1 MTISTDLNSDF
12 LSLDE
17 EERYKK
23 HLTLKEIGF
32 KGQLKLKNSSV
43 ICIGA
48 GGLGSSVLLYLAA
61 AGIGRIGI
69 VDNDQVEKSNLQ
81 RQIIHETNTV
91 GNLKI
96 NSARERIKRFNP
108 NIEVLTFNERINSEN
123 VIEIIK
129 DFDIICDCSDNFGTR
144 YLINDACLILNK
156 ALVFGSVQGFEGQ
169 ITVFNLNKKSPNLRD
184 LLPES
189 PIKNSIPSC
198 EEFGVVGVSTGL
210 IGILQAN
217 EILKIILKK
226 GKILD
231 GKIMIFD
238 LLNMNIKTLNLKS
251 DKSNKNIN
259 NLSQFEDFY
268 KEIECQD
275 NIKIKKINA
284 KEFNSLYEAKSNKIL
299 LIDVREKEEF
309 NKYFIE
315 GSISIPINN
324 LEQKSH
330 LKFIKQESLNKE
342 IFTLCQL
349 GKRSEKASKILMK
362 FQIPSKSIE
371 GGITKINPILRNN
384 YLKKI

>member
-1 MTISTDLNSDF
+1 MTMSTDLGSDF

-43 ICIGA
+43 VCIGA

-96 NSARERIKRFNP
+96 NSAQERIKRFNP
-108 NIEVLTFNERINSEN
+108 NIEVTTFNKRINSKN

-129 DFDIICDCSDNFGTR
+129 DFDIVCDCSDNFGTR

-169 ITVFNLNKKSPNLRD
+169 ISVFNLNKKSPNLRD

-189 PIKNSIPSC
+189 PVKNNIPSC

-210 IGILQAN
+210 IGILQVN
-217 EILKIILKK
+217 EIIKIILKK
-226 GKILD
+226 GEILD

-251 DKSNKNIN
+251 DKLNKNIK

-268 KEIECQD
+268 KDNECQD

-284 KEFNSLYEAKSNKIL
+284 KEFNTLYKAKLNKIL

-309 NKYFIE
+309 NKCSIK

-330 LKFIKQESLNKE
+330 LEFIKQESLVKE

-349 GKRSEKASKILMK
+349 GKRSEKASKMLMK
-362 FQIPSKSIE
+362 FKISSTSIE
-371 GGITKINPILRNN
+371 GGMEKINQVI
-384 YLKKI
+384 IG

>member
-1 MTISTDLNSDF
+1 MVISTDLNSDF

-17 EERYKK
+17 KERYKK

-61 AGIGRIGI
+61 SGIGRIGI

-96 NSARERIKRFNP
+96 NSAQERIKRFNP
-108 NIEVLTFNERINSEN
+108 NIEVTTFNKRINSEN

-129 DFDIICDCSDNFGTR
+129 DFDIVCDCSDNFGTR

-169 ITVFNLNKKSPNLRD
+169 ISVFNLNKKSPNLRD

-189 PIKNSIPSC
+189 PVKNNIPSC

-210 IGILQAN
+210 IGILQVN
-217 EILKIILKK
+217 EIIKIILKK
-226 GKILD
+226 GEILD

-251 DKSNKNIN
+251 DKLNKNIK

-268 KEIECQD
+268 KENECQD

-284 KEFNSLYEAKSNKIL
+284 QEFNTLYKAKFNKIL

-309 NKYFIE
+309 NKCSIK

-330 LKFIKQESLNKE
+330 LEFIKQESLVKE

-362 FQIPSKSIE
+362 FKISSTSIE
-371 GGITKINPILRNN
+371 GGIKKINKVI
-384 YLKKI
+384 IG

>member
-1 MTISTDLNSDF
+1 MVISTDLNSDF

-17 EERYKK
+17 KERYKK

-61 AGIGRIGI
+61 SGIGRIGI

-96 NSARERIKRFNP
+96 NSAQERIKRFNP
-108 NIEVLTFNERINSEN
+108 NIEVTTFNKRINSEN

-169 ITVFNLNKKSPNLRD
+169 ISVFNLNKKSPNLRD

-189 PIKNSIPSC
+189 PVKNNIPSC

-210 IGILQAN
+210 IGILQVN
-217 EILKIILKK
+217 EIIKIILNK
-226 GKILD
+226 GEILD

-251 DKSNKNIN
+251 DKLNKNIK

-268 KEIECQD
+268 KDNECQD

-284 KEFNSLYEAKSNKIL
+284 KEFNTLYKAKLNKIL

-309 NKYFIE
+309 NKCSIK

-324 LEQKSH
+324 LKQKSH
-330 LKFIKQESLNKE
+330 LEFIKQESLFKE

-362 FQIPSKSIE
+362 FKISSTSIE
-371 GGITKINPILRNN
+371 GGIKKINKVI
-384 YLKKI
+384 IG

>member
-1 MTISTDLNSDF
+1 MAISTDLNSDF

-17 EERYKK
+17 KERYKK

-96 NSARERIKRFNP
+96 NSAQERIKRFNP
-108 NIEVLTFNERINSEN
+108 NIEVTTFNKRINSEN

-129 DFDIICDCSDNFGTR
+129 DFDIVCDCSDNFGTR

-156 ALVFGSVQGFEGQ
+156 AFVFGSVQGFEGQ
-169 ITVFNLNKKSPNLRD
+169 ISVFNLNKKSPNLRD

-189 PIKNSIPSC
+189 PVKNNIPSC

-210 IGILQAN
+210 IGILQVN
-217 EILKIILKK
+217 EIIKIILKK
-226 GKILD
+226 GEILD

-251 DKSNKNIN
+251 DKLNKNIK

-268 KEIECQD
+268 KDNECKD

-284 KEFNSLYEAKSNKIL
+284 KEFNTLYKAKFNKIL
-299 LIDVREKEEF
+299 LIDVREEEEF
-309 NKYFIE
+309 NKCSIK

-330 LKFIKQESLNKE
+330 LEFIKQESLVKE

-362 FQIPSKSIE
+362 FKISSTSIE
-371 GGITKINPILRNN
+371 GGMKKINQVI
-384 YLKKI
+384 IG

>member
-1 MTISTDLNSDF
+1 MGISTDLNSDF

-17 EERYKK
+17 KERYKK

-61 AGIGRIGI
+61 SGIGRIGI

-96 NSARERIKRFNP
+96 NSAQERIKRFNP
-108 NIEVLTFNERINSEN
+108 NIEVTTFNKRINSEN

-169 ITVFNLNKKSPNLRD
+169 ISVFNLNKKSPNLRD

-189 PIKNSIPSC
+189 PVKNNIPSC

-210 IGILQAN
+210 IGILQVN
-217 EILKIILKK
+217 EIIKIILKK
-226 GKILD
+226 GEILD

-251 DKSNKNIN
+251 DKLNKNIK

-268 KEIECQD
+268 KDNECQD

-284 KEFNSLYEAKSNKIL
+284 KEFNTLYKAKLNKIL

-309 NKYFIE
+309 NKCSIK

-330 LKFIKQESLNKE
+330 LEFIKQESLVKE

-362 FQIPSKSIE
+362 FKISSTSIE
-371 GGITKINPILRNN
+371 GGMKKINQVIVG
-384 YLKKI
+384 

>member
-1 MTISTDLNSDF
+1 MAISTDLNSDF

-17 EERYKK
+17 KERYKK

-61 AGIGRIGI
+61 SGIGRIGI

-96 NSARERIKRFNP
+96 NSAQERIKRFNP
-108 NIEVLTFNERINSEN
+108 NIEVTTFNKRINSEN

-169 ITVFNLNKKSPNLRD
+169 ISVFNLNKKSPNLRD

-189 PIKNSIPSC
+189 PVKNNIPSC
-198 EEFGVVGVSTGL
+198 EEFGIVGVSTGL
-210 IGILQAN
+210 IGILQVN
-217 EILKIILKK
+217 EIIKIILKK
-226 GKILD
+226 GEILD

-251 DKSNKNIN
+251 DKLNKNIK

-268 KEIECQD
+268 KDNECQD

-284 KEFNSLYEAKSNKIL
+284 KEFNTLYKAKLNKIL

-309 NKYFIE
+309 NKCSIK

-330 LKFIKQESLNKE
+330 LEFIKQESLVKE

-362 FQIPSKSIE
+362 FKISSTSIE
-371 GGITKINPILRNN
+371 GGMKKINQVI
-384 YLKKI
+384 IG

>member
-169 ITVFNLNKKSPNLRD
+169 ISVFNLNKKSPNLRD

-309 NKYFIE
+309 NKYFIK

-330 LKFIKQESLNKE
+330 LEFIKQESLDKE

-362 FQIPSKSIE
+362 LQIPSKSIE
-371 GGITKINPILRNN
+371 GGIKKIIPILRSN

>member
-1 MTISTDLNSDF
+1 MVISTDLNSDF

-17 EERYKK
+17 KERYKK

-61 AGIGRIGI
+61 SGIGRIGI

-96 NSARERIKRFNP
+96 NSAQERIKRFNP
-108 NIEVLTFNERINSEN
+108 NIEVTTFNKRINSEN

-169 ITVFNLNKKSPNLRD
+169 ISVFNLNKKSPNLRD

-189 PIKNSIPSC
+189 PLKNNIPSC

-210 IGILQAN
+210 IGILQVN
-217 EILKIILKK
+217 EIIKIILKK
-226 GKILD
+226 GEILD

-251 DKSNKNIN
+251 DKLNKNIK

-268 KEIECQD
+268 KDNECQD

-284 KEFNSLYEAKSNKIL
+284 QEFNTLYKAKFNKIL

-309 NKYFIE
+309 NKGSIK

-324 LEQKSH
+324 LKQKSH
-330 LKFIKQESLNKE
+330 LEFIKQESLFKE

-362 FQIPSKSIE
+362 FKISSTSIE
-371 GGITKINPILRNN
+371 GGIKKINKVI
-384 YLKKI
+384 IG

>member
-1 MTISTDLNSDF
+1 MAISTDLNSDF

-17 EERYKK
+17 KERYEK

-61 AGIGRIGI
+61 SGIGRIGI

-96 NSARERIKRFNP
+96 NSAQERIKRFNP
-108 NIEVLTFNERINSEN
+108 NIEVTTFNKRINSEN

-169 ITVFNLNKKSPNLRD
+169 ISVFNLNKKSPNLRD

-189 PIKNSIPSC
+189 PVKNNIPSC

-210 IGILQAN
+210 IGILQVN
-217 EILKIILKK
+217 EIIKIILKK
-226 GKILD
+226 GEILD

-251 DKSNKNIN
+251 DKLNKNIK

-268 KEIECQD
+268 KENECQD

-284 KEFNSLYEAKSNKIL
+284 KEFNTLYKAKLNKIL
-299 LIDVREKEEF
+299 LIDVREEEEF
-309 NKYFIE
+309 NKCSIK

-324 LEQKSH
+324 LKQKSH
-330 LKFIKQESLNKE
+330 LEFIKQESLFKE

-362 FQIPSKSIE
+362 FKISSTSIE
-371 GGITKINPILRNN
+371 GGMKKINQVI
-384 YLKKI
+384 IG

>member
-169 ITVFNLNKKSPNLRD
+169 ISVFNLNKKSPNLRD

-268 KEIECQD
+268 KEIECKD

-309 NKYFIE
+309 NKCSIK

-324 LEQKSH
+324 LEQKSY
-330 LKFIKQESLNKE
+330 LEFIKQESLVKE

-362 FQIPSKSIE
+362 FKSSSTSIE
-371 GGITKINPILRNN
+371 GGIEKINQVI
-384 YLKKI
+384 IG

>member
-1 MTISTDLNSDF
+1 MAISTDLNSDF

-17 EERYKK
+17 KERYKK

-96 NSARERIKRFNP
+96 NSAQERIKRFNP
-108 NIEVLTFNERINSEN
+108 NIEVTTFNKRINSEN

-169 ITVFNLNKKSPNLRD
+169 ISVFNLNKKSPNLRD

-189 PIKNSIPSC
+189 PVKNNIPSC

-210 IGILQAN
+210 IGILQVN
-217 EILKIILKK
+217 EIIKIILKK
-226 GKILD
+226 GEILD

-251 DKSNKNIN
+251 DKLNKNIK

-268 KEIECQD
+268 KENECQD

-284 KEFNSLYEAKSNKIL
+284 KEFNTLYKAKLNKIL
-299 LIDVREKEEF
+299 LIDVREEEEF
-309 NKYFIE
+309 NKCSIK

-330 LKFIKQESLNKE
+330 LEFIKQESLVKE

-362 FQIPSKSIE
+362 FKISSTSIE
-371 GGITKINPILRNN
+371 GGMKKINQVI
-384 YLKKI
+384 IG

>member
-1 MTISTDLNSDF
+1 MAISTDLNSDF

-17 EERYKK
+17 KERYKK

-61 AGIGRIGI
+61 SGIGRIGI

-96 NSARERIKRFNP
+96 NSAQERIKRFNP
-108 NIEVLTFNERINSEN
+108 NIEVTTFNKRINSEN

-156 ALVFGSVQGFEGQ
+156 ALVYGSVQGFEGQ
-169 ITVFNLNKKSPNLRD
+169 ISVFNLNKKSPNLRD

-189 PIKNSIPSC
+189 PVKNNIPSC

-210 IGILQAN
+210 IGILQVN
-217 EILKIILKK
+217 EIIKIILKK
-226 GKILD
+226 GEILD

-251 DKSNKNIN
+251 DKLNKNIK

-268 KEIECQD
+268 RDNECQD

-284 KEFNSLYEAKSNKIL
+284 KQFNTLYKSKLNKIL

-309 NKYFIE
+309 NKCSIK

-330 LKFIKQESLNKE
+330 LEFIKQESLVKE

-362 FQIPSKSIE
+362 FKISSTSIE
-371 GGITKINPILRNN
+371 GGMKKINQVI
-384 YLKKI
+384 IG

>member
-1 MTISTDLNSDF
+1 MAISTDLNSDF

-17 EERYKK
+17 KERYKK

-96 NSARERIKRFNP
+96 NSAQERIKRFNP
-108 NIEVLTFNERINSEN
+108 NIEVTTFNKRINSEN

-129 DFDIICDCSDNFGTR
+129 DFDIVCDCSDNFGTR

-169 ITVFNLNKKSPNLRD
+169 ISVFNLNKKSPNLRD

-189 PIKNSIPSC
+189 PVKNNIPSC

-210 IGILQAN
+210 IGILQVN
-217 EILKIILKK
+217 EIIKIILKK
-226 GKILD
+226 GEILD

-251 DKSNKNIN
+251 DKLNKNIK

-268 KEIECQD
+268 KENECQD

-284 KEFNSLYEAKSNKIL
+284 KEFNTLFKTKLDKIL
-299 LIDVREKEEF
+299 IIDVREKEEF
-309 NKYFIE
+309 NKFSIK

-330 LKFIKQESLNKE
+330 LEFIKQESLVKE

-362 FQIPSKSIE
+362 FKISSTSIE
-371 GGITKINPILRNN
+371 GGMKKINQVI
-384 YLKKI
+384 IG

>member
-1 MTISTDLNSDF
+1 MAISTDLNSDF

-17 EERYKK
+17 KERYKK

-96 NSARERIKRFNP
+96 NSAQERIKRFNP
-108 NIEVLTFNERINSEN
+108 NIEVTTFNKRINSKN

-129 DFDIICDCSDNFGTR
+129 DFDIVCDCSDNFGTR

-169 ITVFNLNKKSPNLRD
+169 ISVFNLKKKSPNLRD

-189 PIKNSIPSC
+189 PVKNNIPSC

-210 IGILQAN
+210 IGILQVN
-217 EILKIILKK
+217 EIIKIILKK
-226 GKILD
+226 GEILD

-251 DKSNKNIN
+251 DKLNKNIK

-268 KEIECQD
+268 KENECQD

-284 KEFNSLYEAKSNKIL
+284 KEFNTLYKEKLNKIL
-299 LIDVREKEEF
+299 LIDVREEEEF
-309 NKYFIE
+309 NKCSIK
-315 GSISIPINN
+315 GSLSIPINN

-330 LKFIKQESLNKE
+330 LEFIKQESLVKE

-362 FQIPSKSIE
+362 FKISSTSIE
-371 GGITKINPILRNN
+371 GGM
-384 YLKKI
+384 KKLIK

>member
-1 MTISTDLNSDF
+1 MAISTDLNSDF

-17 EERYKK
+17 KERYKK

-61 AGIGRIGI
+61 SGIGRIGI

-96 NSARERIKRFNP
+96 NSAQERIKRFNP
-108 NIEVLTFNERINSEN
+108 NIEVITFNKRINSEN

-169 ITVFNLNKKSPNLRD
+169 ISVFNLNKKSPNLRD

-189 PIKNSIPSC
+189 PVKNNIPSC

-210 IGILQAN
+210 IGILQVN
-217 EILKIILKK
+217 EIIKIILKK
-226 GKILD
+226 GEILD
-231 GKIMIFD
+231 GKIMVFD

-251 DKSNKNIN
+251 DKLNKNIK

-268 KEIECQD
+268 KDNECQD

-284 KEFNSLYEAKSNKIL
+284 KEFNTLYKAKLNKIL

-309 NKYFIE
+309 NKCSIK

-330 LKFIKQESLNKE
+330 LEFIKQESLVKE

-362 FQIPSKSIE
+362 FKISSTSIK
-371 GGITKINPILRNN
+371 GGMKKINQVI
-384 YLKKI
+384 IG

>member
-1 MTISTDLNSDF
+1 MVISTDLNSDF

-17 EERYKK
+17 KERYKK

-96 NSARERIKRFNP
+96 NSAQERIKRFNP
-108 NIEVLTFNERINSEN
+108 NIEVTTFNKRINSEN

-169 ITVFNLNKKSPNLRD
+169 ISVFNLNKKSPNLRD

-189 PIKNSIPSC
+189 PVKNNIPSC

-210 IGILQAN
+210 IGILQVN
-217 EILKIILKK
+217 EIIKIILNK
-226 GKILD
+226 GEILD

-251 DKSNKNIN
+251 DKLNKNIK

-268 KEIECQD
+268 KDNECQD

-284 KEFNSLYEAKSNKIL
+284 QEFNTLYKAKFNKIL

-309 NKYFIE
+309 NKGSIK

-324 LEQKSH
+324 LKQKSH
-330 LKFIKQESLNKE
+330 LEFIKQESLFKE

-362 FQIPSKSIE
+362 FKISSTSIE
-371 GGITKINPILRNN
+371 GGMKKINQVI
-384 YLKKI
+384 IG

>member
-1 MTISTDLNSDF
+1 MVISTDLNSDF

-17 EERYKK
+17 KERYKK

-61 AGIGRIGI
+61 SGIGRIGI

-96 NSARERIKRFNP
+96 NSAQERIKRFNP
-108 NIEVLTFNERINSEN
+108 NIEVTTFNKRINSEN

-144 YLINDACLILNK
+144 YLINDACLMLNK

-169 ITVFNLNKKSPNLRD
+169 ISVFNLNKKSPNLRD

-189 PIKNSIPSC
+189 PVKNNIPSC

-210 IGILQAN
+210 IGILQVN
-217 EILKIILKK
+217 EIIKIILKK
-226 GKILD
+226 GEILD

-251 DKSNKNIN
+251 DKLNKNIK

-268 KEIECQD
+268 KDNECQD

-284 KEFNSLYEAKSNKIL
+284 KEFNTLYKAKLNKIL
-299 LIDVREKEEF
+299 LIDVREEEEF
-309 NKYFIE
+309 NKCSIK

-330 LKFIKQESLNKE
+330 LEFIKKESLVKE

-362 FQIPSKSIE
+362 FKISSTSIE
-371 GGITKINPILRNN
+371 GGIKKINKVI
-384 YLKKI
+384 IG

>member
-123 VIEIIK
+123 VIGIIK

-169 ITVFNLNKKSPNLRD
+169 ISVFNLNKKSPNLRD

-362 FQIPSKSIE
+362 FKIPSKSIE
-371 GGITKINPILRNN
+371 GGIKKINQI
-384 YLKKI
+384 I

>member
-1 MTISTDLNSDF
+1 MVISTDLNSDF

-17 EERYKK
+17 KERYKK

-61 AGIGRIGI
+61 SGIGRIGI

-96 NSARERIKRFNP
+96 NSAQERIKRFNP
-108 NIEVLTFNERINSEN
+108 NIEVTTFNKRINSEN

-169 ITVFNLNKKSPNLRD
+169 ISVFNLNKKSPNLRD

-189 PIKNSIPSC
+189 PLKNNIPSC

-210 IGILQAN
+210 IGILQVN
-217 EILKIILKK
+217 EIIKIILNK
-226 GKILD
+226 GEILD

-251 DKSNKNIN
+251 DKLNKNIK

-268 KEIECQD
+268 KDNECQD

-284 KEFNSLYEAKSNKIL
+284 KDFNTLYKAKLNKIL
-299 LIDVREKEEF
+299 LIDVREEEEF
-309 NKYFIE
+309 NKCSIK

-330 LKFIKQESLNKE
+330 LEFIKQESLVKE

-362 FQIPSKSIE
+362 FKISSTSIE
-371 GGITKINPILRNN
+371 GGIKKINKVI
-384 YLKKI
+384 IG